1 MTLPN
6 IALLLATFATALM
19 AGLFYAYSCS
29 VNPGLARL
37 ADTEYL
43 AAMQSINRAILNPA
57 FLGVF
62 MGALLLLP
70 LSAYFQYS
78 PAPSFRFWLFVAAAV
93 VYAVGLFGVTM
104 FGNVP
109 LNNMLDDFVIES
121 ATAADITA
129 MRKAFEGPWN
139 RLHAIRTLAVA
150 VSLVLVLVACIARE
164 GKINV

>member
-6 IALLLATFATALM
+6 ITLLLAAFATALM

-70 LSAYFQYS
+70 VSAYFQYT
-78 PAPSFRFWLFVAAAV
+78 PVPSLRFWVLVAAAV

-109 LNNMLDDFVIES
+109 LNNMLDSFAIEQAS
-121 ATAADITA
+121 MADITA
-129 MRKAFEGPWN
+129 MRQAFKGPWN
-139 RLHAIRTLAVA
+139 RLHAIRTVAVA
-150 VSLVLVLVACIARE
+150 VALILALAACIARE
-164 GKINV
+164 EKFNV